1 MSEILG
7 KGAPPKS
14 FRSRNG
20 ASRLAME
27 EVVESACR
35 IFPASIGSRE
45 TLSNEAYYHEVF
57 TMKLLPWVFFT
68 IKSQTFL
75 GVSSKKNPIAPQ
87 FLFDPSMV
95 LTSWLICLRG
105 WMTKRDPFV
114 SGNK

>member
-1 MSEILG
+1 MGCDID
-7 KGAPPKS
+7 P

-35 IFPASIGSRE
+35 ISPVSIGSRE

-57 TMKLLPWVFFT
+57 TMRLLPWSFFT
-68 IKSQTFL
+68 IKSQGFL

-87 FLFDPSMV
+87 FLGLFDGPRLVADLPAEM
-95 LTSWLICLRG
+95 
-105 WMTKRDPFV
+105 DDQA
-114 SGNK
+114 